1 MSRLAACFV
10 VSLLPVSA
18 ALADVALGPIG
29 NTLLKNPISGST
41 EYGYGSTSGDV
52 DGDGI
57 DDLIVAP
64 NGGIA
69 LRILRGVDWDIGTTG
84 SPIKFFSST
93 FQTGVDFRTTTLV
106 TGDFD
111 GDGRDEIAFG
121 NPSYSASVPSGGRAY
136 VARRDNAGVW
146 DIVTTIQQGNN
157 GYPGAHEA
165 GDSFG
170 NALAAGDFDNDGYD
184 DLAIGALGEA
194 VGTVDDAGAVMI
206 EYGTAAGIT
215 SARGTLVTRNSDGL
229 TFDPLEGDQYGRA
242 LASGDFDAD
251 GYDDLAIGAIGA
263 RCPDGTTRGGAVIVM
278 YGSAGGI
285 VTTRS
290 RIFRPGVG
298 AMLGTCAGGTLFG
311 IELQAAPFDSGLTSD
326 LAIGS
331 VADAV
336 HVVYA
341 GDTGGLAT
349 AGNQRFTPADVPGV
363 SPDSRFGSKLGS
375 GRVRRGTGLV
385 FGRTSLIIGA
395 PDDTANGISE
405 AGSVTILHATA
416 SGLTTDGAERWT
428 RSATRNIGA
437 PAIDDGYGGSLTT
450 GDYND
455 DGAVD
460 LAIGVPYYD
469 DGATADDGAVEVL
482 YGSELIFRNGF
493 QTLASSRGTGARGT
507 GSGPS
512 SSRVRLPYR
521 VENACTSS
529 TGDHPSW
536 SSTGVAGEAPPF
548 STDLPPQ
555 PPHHGLLQHRVRQ

>member
-10 VSLLPVSA
+10 LSLLPVSA

-29 NTLLKNPISGST
+29 NTLLKNSVSGT
-41 EYGYGSTSGDV
+41 DQFGYGSTSGDV
-52 DGDGI
+52 DGDGV
-57 DDLIVAP
+57 DDLIITP
-64 NGGIA
+64 NGGNA
-69 LRILRGVDWDIGTTG
+69 FRILRGAPWDVGTAAT
-84 SPIKFFSST
+84 PIKFFAST
-93 FQTGVDFRTTTLV
+93 FQPGIGVRPGTAI

-121 NPSYSASVPSGGRAY
+121 NPSYSVSVPSGGRAY

-146 DIVTTIQQGNN
+146 DVVTTIQQGSN
-157 GYPGAHEA
+157 GYPGVHEA
-165 GDSFG
+165 SDSFG

-194 VGTVDDAGAVMI
+194 VGTVEDAGAVMI

-229 TFDPLEGDQYGRA
+229 TFDPLEGDRFGHA

-251 GYDDLAIGAIGA
+251 GYDDLAIGTTGA

-285 VTTRS
+285 VTTRT

-298 AMLGTCAGGTLFG
+298 SMLGTCTGGTLFG
-311 IELQAAPFDSGLTSD
+311 IELQAAAFDGGLTYD
-326 LAIGS
+326 LAIGT
-331 VADAV
+331 VTDAV
-336 HVVYA
+336 HVIYA
-341 GDTGGLAT
+341 GDTGGLST

-363 SPDSRFGSKLGS
+363 SAGSRFGSKLGS

-385 FGRTSLIIGA
+385 FGRTSLVVGA
-395 PDDTANGISE
+395 PDDMANGISQ

-416 SGLTTDGAERWT
+416 SGLTTNGAERWT
-428 RSATRNIGA
+428 RSATRTIGA
-437 PAIDDGYGGSLTT
+437 PAINDGYGSSLTT

-469 DGATADDGAVEVL
+469 DGSTADDGAVEVL
-482 YGSELIFRNGF
+482 YGSELIFRDGF
-493 QTLASSRGTGARGT
+493 Q
-507 GSGPS
+507 P
-512 SSRVRLPYR
+512 
-521 VENACTSS
+521 
-529 TGDHPSW
+529 
-536 SSTGVAGEAPPF
+536 
-548 STDLPPQ
+548 
-555 PPHHGLLQHRVRQ
+555 

>member
-10 VSLLPVSA
+10 LSLLPVSA

-29 NTLLKNPISGST
+29 NTTLSNSVSGT
-41 EYGYGSTSGDV
+41 TQFGYGSTGGDV

-57 DDLIVAP
+57 DDLIITP
-64 NGGIA
+64 NGGNA
-69 LRILRGVDWDIGTTG
+69 FRILRGAAWDVGTSG
-84 SPIKFFSST
+84 SPIKFFPTT
-93 FQTGVDFRTTTLV
+93 FEPGIGVRPGTAI

-121 NPSYSASVPSGGRAY
+121 NPSYSVSVPSGGRAY

-146 DIVTTIQQGNN
+146 DVVTTIQQGNS
-157 GYPGAHEA
+157 GYPGVHEA
-165 GDSFG
+165 SDSFG
-170 NALAAGDFDNDGYD
+170 NALAAGDFDDDGYD

-194 VGTVDDAGAVMI
+194 VGTVEEAGAVMI
-206 EYGTAAGIT
+206 EYGTATGIT

-229 TFDPLEGDQYGRA
+229 TFDPLEGDRFGHA

-251 GYDDLAIGAIGA
+251 GYDDLAIGTTGA
-263 RCPDGTTRGGAVIVM
+263 RCTDGTTKGGAVIVM

-298 AMLGTCAGGTLFG
+298 GMLGTCTGGTLFG
-311 IELQAAPFDSGLTSD
+311 IELQAAAFDSGLASD

-349 AGNQRFTPADVPGV
+349 AGNQRFTPANVPGV
-363 SPDSRFGSKLGS
+363 SPDSRFGSRLAS

-385 FGRTSLIIGA
+385 FGRTSLVIGA

-416 SGLTTDGAERWT
+416 SGLTTNGAERWT

-437 PAIDDGYGGSLTT
+437 PAIDDGYGDSLTT

-455 DGAVD
+455 DGNVD

-482 YGSELIFRNGF
+482 YGSELIFRDGF
-493 QTLASSRGTGARGT
+493 Q
-507 GSGPS
+507 
-512 SSRVRLPYR
+512 
-521 VENACTSS
+521 
-529 TGDHPSW
+529 H
-536 SSTGVAGEAPPF
+536 
-548 STDLPPQ
+548 
-555 PPHHGLLQHRVRQ
+555 

>member
-1 MSRLAACFV
+1 MSRLAACFA
-10 VSLLPVSA
+10 VSFLPFSA

-29 NTLLKNPISGST
+29 NTLLKNSISGST
-41 EYGYGSTSGDV
+41 QFGYGSTTGDV

-64 NGGIA
+64 NGGVA
-69 LRILRGVDWDIGTTG
+69 LRILRGVTWNVGTTG
-84 SPIKFFSST
+84 SPIKFLAST
-93 FQTGVDFRTTTLV
+93 FDPAVGFRANTLT

-111 GDGRDEIAFG
+111 GDGRDEVAFG
-121 NPSYSASVPSGGRAY
+121 NPSYSASFPSGGRAY

-146 DIVTTIQQGNN
+146 DVVTTIQQGNN
-157 GYPGAHEA
+157 GYPGVHEA

-194 VGTVDDAGAVMI
+194 VGTVDEAGAVMI

-229 TFDPLEGDQYGRA
+229 TFDPVEGDRFGHA

-251 GYDDLAIGAIGA
+251 GYDDLAIGATGA
-263 RCPDGTTRGGAVIVM
+263 RCTDGTTKSGAVIVM

-298 AMLGTCAGGTLFG
+298 GMLGTCSGATQFG
-311 IELQAAPFDSGLTSD
+311 LELQAAPFDSGLTSD
-326 LAIGS
+326 LAIGTY
-331 VADAV
+331 ADAV

-349 AGNQRFTPADVPGV
+349 AGNQRFTPADVPGA
-363 SPDSRFGSKLGS
+363 SAGARFGSKLGS

-385 FGRTSLIIGA
+385 FGRTSLVIGA
-395 PDDTANGISE
+395 PGEAANGLDES
-405 AGSVTILHATA
+405 GSVMILHATA
-416 SGLTTDGAERWT
+416 SGLTTNGAERWT

-437 PAIDDGYGGSLTT
+437 PAIEDRYGSSLTT

-469 DGATADDGAVEVL
+469 DGATIDDGAVEVL
-482 YGSELIFRNGF
+482 YGSELIFRDGF
-493 QTLASSRGTGARGT
+493 Q
-507 GSGPS
+507 
-512 SSRVRLPYR
+512 
-521 VENACTSS
+521 N
-529 TGDHPSW
+529 
-536 SSTGVAGEAPPF
+536 
-548 STDLPPQ
+548 
-555 PPHHGLLQHRVRQ
+555 

>member
-1 MSRLAACFV
+1 MPRLAACFV
-10 VSLLPVSA
+10 LSLLPASA

-29 NTLLKNPISGST
+29 NTTLKNSIAGTSQF
-41 EYGYGSTSGDV
+41 GYGATSGDV

-57 DDLIVAP
+57 DDLIVTP
-64 NGGIA
+64 NGGNA
-69 LRILRGVDWDIGTTG
+69 FRILRGVGWNVGTTG
-84 SPIKFFSST
+84 NPVKFLATT
-93 FQTGVDFRTTTLV
+93 FEPGVGVRPGTAI

-136 VARRDNAGVW
+136 VARRDNAGIW
-146 DIVTTIQQGNN
+146 DVVTTIQQGNN
-157 GYPGAHEA
+157 GYPGVHEA

-194 VGTVDDAGAVMI
+194 VGTLDEAGAVMI

-229 TFDPLEGDQYGRA
+229 TFDPLEGDRFGHG

-251 GYDDLAIGAIGA
+251 GYDDLAIGATGA

-278 YGSAGGI
+278 YGSASGI

-290 RIFRPGVG
+290 RIFRPGVAG
-298 AMLGTCAGGTLFG
+298 MLGTCTGGTLFG
-311 IELQAAPFDSGLTSD
+311 IKLQAAGFDSGLTSD

-331 VADAV
+331 VADVV
-336 HVVYA
+336 HVIYA

-349 AGNQRFTPADVPGV
+349 TGNQRFTPADVPGV
-363 SPDSRFGSKLGS
+363 SANSRFGSTLAA

-395 PDDTANGISE
+395 TDDTVNGISE
-405 AGSVTILHATA
+405 TGSVTILHATA
-416 SGLTTDGAERWT
+416 SGLTTVGAERWT

-437 PAIDDGYGGSLTT
+437 PAIDDGYGSSLTT

-455 DGAVD
+455 DGTVD
-460 LAIGVPYYD
+460 LAIGVPNYD
-469 DGATADDGAVEVL
+469 DGATTDDGAVEVL
-482 YGSELIFRNGF
+482 YGSEFIFRDGF
-493 QTLASSRGTGARGT
+493 Q
-507 GSGPS
+507 P
-512 SSRVRLPYR
+512 
-521 VENACTSS
+521 
-529 TGDHPSW
+529 
-536 SSTGVAGEAPPF
+536 
-548 STDLPPQ
+548 
-555 PPHHGLLQHRVRQ
+555 